1 MRIRL
6 LAILILALI
15 LSFAFPGAPAAIR
28 GQSSLS
34 LAGCSLPEGL
44 QLPIGQGIAL
54 VCRVGG
60 EAPVIHVE
68 FLVDQGVHHAADV
81 RPGDIVSWSWVPT
94 QVGRHTLAILARKQ
108 MGSGRVPP
116 ARASSAWPVA
126 TFSRHVFVLAADS
139 PVRIP

>member
-68 FLVDQGVHHAADV
+68 VLVDQGVHHAADV

-94 QVGRHTLAILARKQ
+94 QVGRQTFYVFRTWDFPPSPYPCSKLVKVGVCA
-108 MGSGRVPP
+108 GGVP
-116 ARASSAWPVA
+116 A
-126 TFSRHVFVLAADS
+126 
-139 PVRIP
+139 